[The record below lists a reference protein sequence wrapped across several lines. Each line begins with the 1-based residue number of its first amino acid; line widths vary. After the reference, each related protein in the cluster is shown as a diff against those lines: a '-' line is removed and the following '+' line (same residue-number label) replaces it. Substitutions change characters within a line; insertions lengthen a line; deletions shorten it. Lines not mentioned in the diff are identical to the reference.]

1 VIVGIGGVK
10 SSAAQGAAHAGAGVI
25 VAVEPIEHK
34 RSEAVRFGATHVA
47 ADTDE
52 AEEIVRKLTGGRMAD
67 SVNLTVGNITSPL
80 VAASIRLVAKGGR
93 IVLTGG
99 APPGEIDG
107 TMNLANVHS
116 LQQEITGTML
126 GHAQPRI
133 DIPRLL
139 RLYQKGDLKL
149 DELISRRHSL
159 DEVNEGYRDL
169 EAGRNLRGIIAFG

>member
-1 VIVGIGGVK
+1 VIVGIGGVG

-34 RSEAVRFGATHVA
+34 RSEAVRFGATYVA

-99 APPGEIDG
+99 APPARS
-107 TMNLANVHS
+107 TA
-116 LQQEITGTML
+116 
-126 GHAQPRI
+126 R
-133 DIPRLL
+133 
-139 RLYQKGDLKL
+139 
-149 DELISRRHSL
+149 
-159 DEVNEGYRDL
+159 
-169 EAGRNLRGIIAFG
+169 